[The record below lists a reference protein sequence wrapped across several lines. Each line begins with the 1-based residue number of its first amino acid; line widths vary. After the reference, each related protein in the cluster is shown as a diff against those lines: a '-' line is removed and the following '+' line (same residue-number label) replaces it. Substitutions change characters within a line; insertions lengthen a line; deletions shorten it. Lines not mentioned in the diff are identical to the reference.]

1 MHTPFYSILQ
11 LYPRAKLVIENG
23 AKSEVCLLLFAGN
36 VPRGVFVSKAH
47 RETENCGAKRLLVTE

>member
-1 MHTPFYSILQ
+1 MYAPFYSILQ

-23 AKSEVCLLLFAGN
+23 AKREVCLLLFAGN
-36 VPRGVFVSKAH
+36 VPRGVFVGKAH